1 MPGSTIRQCPHC
13 QNKMN
18 CRNRRCVKCGK
29 LLDFKN
35 RQSMRLAKFRAQAS
49 QWAKTTIKSRN
60 QSKVLDNLAVMMEKL
75 KALGYLPVLLLGKSS
90 KAQKWTAEVQCPF
103 EFPPEGHGVIEKML
117 ILFEHILQ
125 GFSPEKELEVT
136 EGDKAEGQDLNKTIE
151 DEEDIRLKNNIEVE
165 ILEDEEQM
173 EEQQIESGKGESDT
187 QEGEPK
193 NQEVTGDEAESQ
205 DLKGTVEDEEDIL
218 FENKVDVEILE
229 EEEQI
234 EEQQSGE
241 REPGIERKNAEQ
253 EKRVKRKIRAL
264 EMEERRE
271 MERRE
276 NNIETGAHINEEVI
290 LEADCKSAVNMV
302 AKRKRRKKMD
312 TECQFHEALDVF
324 PVESFSKRR
333 VRKGRKEVLVHW
345 QPCPS
350 CKKTWPPTWEP
361 EDHVQITLTQC

>member
-151 DEEDIRLKNNIEVE
+151 DEEDIILKNNIEVE

-290 LEADCKSAVNMV
+290 LEADCTVKS
-302 AKRKRRKKMD
+302 
-312 TECQFHEALDVF
+312 
-324 PVESFSKRR
+324 
-333 VRKGRKEVLVHW
+333 
-345 QPCPS
+345 
-350 CKKTWPPTWEP
+350 KTLLFF
-361 EDHVQITLTQC
+361 I